1 MLHVLDAIGAFDVS
15 HADDVLVVKVQQ
27 NLDLAQRPLAI
38 CLVVKRRDFFD
49 GHFNSIF
56 LNLNCSK
63 VF

>member
-1 MLHVLDAIGAFDVS
+1 MLHVLDAIGAFNVS

-49 GHFNSIF
+49 GHFNSF
-56 LNLNCSK
+56 
-63 VF
+63 F